1 MMRDI
6 IPPKS
11 KNKKKFFTLILP
23 EKFDPEKTE
32 RIRGILFVLCA
43 AAAILLVLNAINLG
57 GNGLKLKKDITAE
70 ASAGFQNIV
79 DGGLAIKDSNFKK
92 AKEFFALAK
101 KDFKSIENRAWFV
114 SPKIPGMTLQDPTF
128 AAGNAII
135 NTGTYLALAG
145 ENFTGIAE
153 RLAVLPRL
161 FFENNQKNF
170 NAKVSLTKKLSDE
183 LPQISQTIS
192 YFNQSNEEIQKISS
206 AFIPAPLKDRFEF
219 AKQALSALSEI
230 LNQLQADI
238 PAILALLG
246 DKEPHTFLILLQN
259 NAEIRPSGG
268 FIGNYALAETN
279 DGYLARNEVFD
290 IYSSDHR
297 LAEEITPPAEI
308 APANPR
314 WFMRDSNYS
323 AHFPLSAQKAA
334 WFLEKE
340 QGPGVDTVIA
350 VDLSFVVELLKLVEP
365 VKIPELNMPLTSKN
379 FATIISYYVESKIS
393 GRENPKIILKS
404 FLETLQKEFFSRVN
418 PTEFVPLLKAAI
430 ESKHVLA
437 YSKNPTVQSFFKRNG
452 VAGLMKDLSDKE
464 DYLNV
469 VHTSVS
475 ANKSDIFVAEQIT
488 HDTYI
493 NSDGRVVDELKI
505 TRKHTWNNEYEK
517 NLRAIINSFGFKQID
532 PSVLKILGK
541 SANAAMLRIY
551 VPAGAKLVESS
562 DKKVKTELDK
572 ETGKTYFS
580 ARMDVPFKSSNTLKI
595 RYTLPFTLNLSPVD
609 KYVLSVQKQAGYDNA
624 KIIKRL
630 MPDSGVKNY
639 KYFPDNGVFDP
650 EGVWYLETELNKD
663 MSFTSVWGK

>member
-1 MMRDI
+1 MRDI

-11 KNKKKFFTLILP
+11 KFKKKFLTLILP
-23 EKFDPEKTE
+23 IKSDSKKSE
-32 RIRGILFVLCA
+32 RLRGMLFVLCVA
-43 AAAILLVLNAINLG
+43 AAVLFVLNAVNLG

-70 ASAGFQNIV
+70 ASNGFKNII
-79 DGGLAIKDSNFKK
+79 DGGMAIKDSQFEK
-92 AKEFFALAK
+92 AKELFATAK
-101 KDFKSIENRAWFV
+101 NDFKSIENRAWFV

-128 AAGNAII
+128 TAGNALI

-145 ENFTGIAE
+145 ENFTGIAQ
-153 RLAVLPRL
+153 RLSVLPRL

-183 LPQISQTIS
+183 LPQISQTVT
-192 YFNQSNEEIQKISS
+192 YFNQSNEEIQKISP
-206 AFIPAPLKDRFEF
+206 ALIPATLKDRFEF
-219 AKQALSALSEI
+219 AKQALQALSET
-230 LNQLQADI
+230 LNKLQEDI
-238 PAILALLG
+238 PAILSLLG
-246 DKEPHTFLILLQN
+246 NKEPHTFLILLQN

-279 DGYLARNEVFD
+279 DGYLERNEVFD

-297 LAEEITPPAEI
+297 LAEEIPPPAEI

-350 VDLSFVVELLKLVEP
+350 VDLSFVVELLRLIEP
-365 VKIPELNMPLTSKN
+365 VKIPELTQPLTSKN
-379 FATIISYYVESKIS
+379 FATIISYYVEAKIS

-404 FLETLQKEFFSRVN
+404 FLETLQKEFFKRVN

-437 YSKNPTVQSFFKRNG
+437 YSKDPTVQSFFERYG
-452 VAGLMKDLSDKE
+452 AAGLMKDLADKE

-475 ANKSDIFVAEQIT
+475 ANKSDIFVAETIT

-493 NSDGRVVDELKI
+493 NSDGRITDEVKI
-505 TRKHTWNNEYEK
+505 TRKHTWTAEYEK
-517 NLRAIINSFGFKQID
+517 NLRATVNSFGFKQID
-532 PSVLKILGK
+532 PAVLKILGK
-541 SANAAMLRIY
+541 SANTAMLRIY
-551 VPAGAKLVESS
+551 VPAGAKLEEITDPS
-562 DKKVKTELDK
+562 VKTELDG

-580 ARMDVPFKSSNTLKI
+580 ARMDVPTKSSKTLKI

-609 KYVLSVQKQAGYDNA
+609 KYVFSIQKQAGYDNA

-639 KYFPDNGVFDP
+639 KYFPDSGVFDP
-650 EGVWYLETELNKD
+650 EGVWNLETELNKD